1 MKHLVLGALLLA
13 CRREQ
18 PPAPKPSPSVSAA
31 AASASAGARAAT
43 PAMRLL
49 IAEHDRDPGA
59 IPDGS
64 VLAISAAERVAAV
77 RALSRTEDERAR
89 ERLLGALADSEPEV
103 VRWAAFGLGR
113 LCKGSE
119 DATVRALNVRA
130 AGLSA
135 ASAPATSPAL
145 ETILRALGRCAND
158 DAERT
163 LRGYLDAD
171 APLAESAAVALG
183 TLGMRRGKL
192 DQASYAR
199 LLDRAASA
207 EKPLDSALF
216 ALGRLEV
223 PEGPL
228 RARLVELAPR
238 FLERSET
245 ARRFLVRALG
255 RSGAAAVPALRAVAE
270 APKSSALERAEV
282 FRELARIGGA
292 DAQHA
297 LSELL
302 PAQLAPGPALTDADH
317 GPDLGALLTLLEA
330 LTDAR
335 AQPALERLSRFEL
348 PATDPARRHAVL
360 LRCAAARVL
369 AGKSSRAP
377 DLVACDP
384 DPDGRIGN
392 LAKLAVLDRGELVD
406 ERARIHRAL
415 AEGRDPVVRQRALEI
430 LAGHREAPNAVE
442 SLLKALADG
451 SPGTL
456 ASAAELLGDH
466 PDRAQSAPEAGS
478 EPRPDPKLLE
488 LLATRF
494 RLEQKRP
501 NIEVRA
507 SLIDAASALG
517 VLALKP
523 DIARDCKSENPT
535 LRNHAEKAL
544 RAFGEHG
551 LRCARAA
558 EPGRPPEE
566 LERLR
571 HGTQRLVFE
580 TDAGALE
587 LELDADAAPVSV
599 TRMVELAQS
608 GFFDGV
614 AVHRVVPGFV
624 VQFGD
629 PGGDGYGG
637 AERRALRDELGP
649 EPFEPGSVGI
659 ALAGRDTGSSQ
670 LFVTLGSYPHL
681 DGEYARI
688 GRAGPGWAR
697 LVRGDVLRRV
707 RPAP

>member
-1 MKHLVLGALLLA
+1 MRWLVLGALLVA
-13 CRREQ
+13 CRRDS
-18 PPAPKPSPSVSAA
+18 PPAPKPSASLS
-31 AASASAGARAAT
+31 ASASAATKAAA
-43 PAMRLL
+43 PELALL
-49 IAEHDRDPGA
+49 LAEQDRDPA
-59 IPDGS
+59 AVSDSS
-64 VLAISAAERVAAV
+64 VQAISARERVAAV
-77 RALSRTEDERAR
+77 RALARTEDDRAR
-89 ERLLGALADSEPEV
+89 ERLLGALSDSELEV

-113 LCKGSE
+113 LCKDRE

-130 AGLSA
+130 AGLA
-135 ASAPATSPAL
+135 AAAGPSTVPAL
-145 ETILRALGRCAND
+145 AAILRALGRCAND

-163 LRGYLDAD
+163 LRAYLDAEK
-171 APLAESAAVALG
+171 PLAEAAAVALG

-192 DQASYAR
+192 DPASSAR
-199 LLDRAASA
+199 LLDRAASP
-207 EKPLDSALF
+207 ETPLEFALF
-216 ALGRLEV
+216 GLGRLDV

-228 RARLVELAPR
+228 RARLIELAPR
-238 FLERSET
+238 LLERGET
-245 ARRFLVRALG
+245 ARRFALRALG

-270 APKSSALERAEV
+270 NPRTPALERAEV

-292 DAQHA
+292 LAQHA
-297 LSELL
+297 LNELL
-302 PAQLAPGPALTDADH
+302 PGELQPGPALVDAKH
-317 GPDLGALLTLLEA
+317 GAELGALLTLLDA

-335 AQPALERLSRFEL
+335 SKPALERLARFEL
-348 PATDPARRHAVL
+348 PEADPARRHAVL

-369 AGKSSRAP
+369 AGKSSRAA

-384 DPDGRIGN
+384 EPDGRIGN

-415 AEGRDPVVRQRALEI
+415 AEGSDPVVRQRALEI
-430 LAGHREAPNAVE
+430 LAGHREAPNIVE
-442 SLLKALADG
+442 LLLKALADRA
-451 SPGTL
+451 PGTL
-456 ASAAELLGDH
+456 ATAAELLADH
-466 PDRAQSAPEAGS
+466 PDRAQAAAEPGS
-478 EPRPDPKLLE
+478 EPRPDPRLLE
-488 LLATRF
+488 LLATSF

-507 SLIDAASALG
+507 ALIDAASALG
-517 VLALKP
+517 VLSLKP

-535 LRNHAEKAL
+535 LRAHAEKAL

-566 LERLR
+566 LERLL
-571 HGTQRLVFE
+571 HGKRRLLFD
-580 TDAGALE
+580 TDAGPLE

-599 TRMVELAQS
+599 TRVVELAQS
-608 GFFDGV
+608 GFFDGM

-629 PGGDGYGG
+629 RGGDGYGG
-637 AERRALRDELGP
+637 AERRPLRDELGP
-649 EPFEPGSVGI
+649 EPFEPGAVGI

-681 DGEYARI
+681 DGEYTRI
-688 GRAGPGWAR
+688 GRAGPGFSR
-697 LVRGDVLRRV
+697 LLRGDVIRRV